1 MDNHEIVFEDYAFTM
16 DEYFNEHKAVD
27 RLVEEWEKHGKLI
40 VAYDFDNTVFDYD
53 KKGATYNQ
61 MIELLKTCKKLGCT
75 MIVFTCR
82 SFDQYD
88 VVEEYLKDKGIP
100 YDFINENDP
109 SVEFETSRKI
119 FYSIFFD
126 DRAGIKSAY
135 EIMVR
140 TIERRL
146 ER

>member
-1 MDNHEIVFEDYAFTM
+1 MHDIVFEDYGFTK
-16 DEYFNEHKAVD
+16 DQYFNEHAAVD
-27 RLVEEWEKHGKLI
+27 RLLHEWEKHGKLI
-40 VAYDFDNTVFDYD
+40 VAYDFDHTVYD
-53 KKGATYNQ
+53 CDNEGATYDQ
-61 MIELLKTCKKLGCT
+61 MIELLRVCKKMGCS

-82 SFDQYD
+82 SF
-88 VVEEYLKDKGIP
+88 EEYDIVEGYLKENNIP

-109 SVEFETSRKI
+109 STEFETSRKI
-119 FYSIFFD
+119 FYNIFFD

-140 TIERRL
+140 TIEKRL